1 MKYIFLL
8 ILLSNFNS
16 IAQVTEGEIL
26 FENNIKLHWTIKT
39 FNEKEHQIKI
49 CKNDFGVQYICA
61 IDNAIWYGSDIPVD
75 KPKNQLTN
83 LVLEIGKNK
92 IILDVSSMFN
102 PNFSGEL
109 SKHQFKIIKKVNQYF
124 LYGFFSDGAVT
135 YTAHWRI
142 VDTISIREVI
152 SNLEEHFSW
161 QN

>member
-26 FENNIKLHWTIKT
+26 FENNIKLHWAIKT

-49 CKNDFGVQYICA
+49 CKNDFDVQYICA

-109 SKHQFKIIKKVNQYF
+109 SKHQFKIFKEGNQNV
-124 LYGFFSDGAVT
+124 LYGFFSDGAGT
-135 YTAHWRI
+135 YTAHWKI

-152 SNLEEHFSW
+152 SNSEEYFSW

>member
-8 ILLSNFNS
+8 FLLSNFNS
-16 IAQVTEGEIL
+16 IAQVTKGEIL